1 MVSEE
6 LVTSPLRCCTSVV
19 GFFVP
24 TTPDRLRQRNF
35 TILSLFSLHSYEGDV
50 DIDTVVKPPVTAG
63 VKGLKV
69 SVILCFC
76 CVLFFTHL
84 LSASWVKKYPYTEL
98 SQWYRSIS

>member
-19 GFFVP
+19 GFFVS

-76 CVLFFTHL
+76 CVFFSHICCQP
-84 LSASWVKKYPYTEL
+84 VG
-98 SQWYRSIS
+98 